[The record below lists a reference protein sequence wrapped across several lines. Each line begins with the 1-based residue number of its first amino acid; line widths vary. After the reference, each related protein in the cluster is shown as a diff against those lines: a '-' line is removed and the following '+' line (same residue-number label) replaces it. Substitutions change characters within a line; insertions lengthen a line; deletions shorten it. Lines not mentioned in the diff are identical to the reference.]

1 MNILIADDE
10 KGIRKGIKHLFQ
22 REGYTVFEAAGFDE
36 ALHHVQEQGIEI
48 ALLDIRLGDRD
59 GVELLS
65 VIQEQDP
72 EILCIMITGYGS
84 IRSAV
89 EAMQCGAVDY
99 LLKPLD
105 NEKLLQA
112 VESRLEL
119 KKLKA
124 ENQFLRTELVSLR
137 DQVEFI
143 HSGPAMKK
151 ILHMAD
157 RVKDTDATVL
167 VTGESGTGKE
177 VLCRYIH
184 DTGNRSEA
192 PFVGVNCAALSE
204 TLLLSELFGHEKGAF
219 TGASER
225 KPGKFEL
232 ADRGTLFLDEIGD
245 MSLDAQAKLLR
256 VIEEG
261 AFERVGGT
269 SLIKTDIRLI
279 AATNQDLSVLMR
291 EKKFREDLYYR
302 LNVICLELP
311 PLRERPDDLEALC
324 GYFCRYFAKRYKK
337 KVTAVSKGSL
347 AVMRHHSWP
356 GNIRELRNML
366 NQAVLLSDGGELDL
380 SAFLIQNV
388 KDPVPV
394 LPDQGGKSLQEQIN
408 TAMEQ
413 YERSIIEQALVRRK
427 YNRTAAA
434 EDLGITRK
442 TLFNKISKYKL

>member
-22 REGYTVFEAAGFDE
+22 REGYTVFETDGFDE
-36 ALHHVQEQGIEI
+36 ALCLVQEQSIDI

-59 GVELLS
+59 GLELLS
-65 VIQEQDP
+65 GILEEDP
-72 EILCIMITGYGS
+72 EILCFMITGYGS

-124 ENQFLRTELVSLR
+124 ENQFLRTELISLR
-137 DQVEFI
+137 DQAEFI
-143 HSGPAMKK
+143 HSGPVMRK
-151 ILHMAD
+151 ILNTAD

-167 VTGESGTGKE
+167 VIGESGTGKE

-184 DTGNRSEA
+184 DTGNRREA

-245 MSLDAQAKLLR
+245 MSLEAQAKLLR

-269 SLIKTDIRLI
+269 SLIKTDIRII
-279 AATNQDLSVLMR
+279 AATNQDLNLLIS

-311 PLRERPDDLEALC
+311 PLRERMDDLEALC
-324 GYFCRYFAKRYKK
+324 AYFCQFFAKRYKK
-337 KVTAVSKGSL
+337 KVPAVSKDSL
-347 AVMRHHSWP
+347 AVMRQHSWP

-366 NQAVLLSDGGELDL
+366 NQAVLLSDGEELDL
-380 SAFLIQNV
+380 SVFLISIV
-388 KDPVPV
+388 KDPVLN
-394 LPDQGGKSLQEQIN
+394 LPEPGAGSLQDQMNAALER
-408 TAMEQ
+408 
-413 YERSIIEQALVRRK
+413 YERSLIEQALVRSK
-427 YNRTAAA
+427 YNRTSAA
-434 EDLGITRK
+434 EALGITRK

>member
-10 KGIRKGIKHLFQ
+10 KGIRKGISHLFQ
-22 REGYTVFEAAGFDE
+22 REGNTVFEAADFDE
-36 ALHHVQEQGIEI
+36 ALVHVQEQDIEI

-65 VIQEQDP
+65 RILELDP
-72 EILCIMITGYGS
+72 EILCFIITGYGS

-89 EAMQCGAVDY
+89 EAMQSGAADY

-105 NEKLLQA
+105 NEKLLQT
-112 VESRLEL
+112 VESRMEL
-119 KKLKA
+119 KKLKE
-124 ENQFLRTELVSLR
+124 ENDFLRAELVSLR
-137 DQVEFI
+137 DDAEFI
-143 HSGPAMKK
+143 HSGSAMER
-151 ILHMAD
+151 ILNVAD

-167 VTGESGTGKE
+167 ITGESGTGKE

-184 DTGNRSEA
+184 DTGTRREA

-232 ADRGTLFLDEIGD
+232 ACGGTLFLDEIGD
-245 MSLDAQAKLLR
+245 MSLEAQAKLLR
-256 VIEEG
+256 VIEES

-279 AATNQDLSVLMR
+279 AATNQDLKALIR

-302 LNVICLELP
+302 LNVICLALP
-311 PLRERPDDLEALC
+311 PLREREEDLEALC
-324 GYFCRYFAKRYKK
+324 DYFCQYFARRYKK
-337 KVTAVSKGSL
+337 AVPSVSKGSL
-347 AVMRHHSWP
+347 TVMRHHSWP

-380 SAFLIQNV
+380 STFLIPAEKDLRVTPGQNT
-388 KDPVPV
+388 
-394 LPDQGGKSLQEQIN
+394 GGSLQEQMN
-408 TAMEQ
+408 SAMEV
-413 YERSIIEQALVRRK
+413 YERSLIEQALVKSK

-434 EDLGITRK
+434 DALGITRK
-442 TLFNKISKYKL
+442 TLFNKISKYSL